1 MIASLVRLR
10 LYAFV
15 RSGRIAGPVV
25 LGIVAVGIL
34 YGGGAVPAGEGYGL
48 SAYVLLPILAWTTKL
63 LLDTEPDVARRLA
76 VVTVGRRREIVA
88 GLVAATIVAVA
99 LIVLAIVL
107 PWAFGGISGPRP
119 HSPDPPLATGIV
131 LGTWAHLVAV
141 PPALAL
147 GALASR
153 VVTRTFGY
161 GAFALVGGWLLI
173 VVVGLRQSPVPWLA
187 PPMMAVSRAAHG
199 LVNGPAEVGLTA
211 WTLGWA
217 AIATAGY
224 VVLRRGRA

>member
-15 RSGRIAGPVV
+15 RTGRIAGPVV
-25 LGIVAVGIL
+25 LGVVAVGIL
-34 YGGGAVPAGEGYGL
+34 YGGGAVSAGEGYGL

-63 LLDTEPDVARRLA
+63 LLDTEPDVARRL
-76 VVTVGRRREIVA
+76 VVATVGRRREIVA
-88 GLVAATIVAVA
+88 GLVAATIVALC
-99 LIVLAIVL
+99 LIALAIVL
-107 PWAFGGISGPRP
+107 PWLFGGISGPRP
-119 HSPDPPLATGIV
+119 HSADPPLATGIL
-131 LGTWAHLVAV
+131 LGIWAHLAAV

-161 GAFALVGGWLLI
+161 GALAWIGGWLLI
-173 VVVGLRQSPVPWLA
+173 VIIGLRQSPVPWLA

-199 LVNGPAEVGLTA
+199 LVDGPVEWGLTA

-217 AIATAGY
+217 AAAMVGY
-224 VVLRRGRA
+224 VGLRRRRA